1 MDSTQRIAVAYINRS
16 KGVHGQVKAEPLT
29 TDIKRYDAL
38 GSVVI
43 QKAGQPDRTFEL
55 EHWHREAPGVIL
67 KFAGVDAPETA
78 RELLVKGYVTV
89 KREQVP
95 ALPTGSYYIFELV
108 GCAVEDE
115 SGAPVGIVEEV
126 LEMPSTDVYLVRGAH
141 GEILIPA
148 VNDYVKTV
156 ETEQRRI
163 IVDGIEELLH

>member
-1 MDSTQRIAVAYINRS
+1 MDSTQRIAVAYISRS
-16 KGVHGQVKAEPLT
+16 KGVRGQVKAEPLT
-29 TDIKRYDAL
+29 ADIKRYDAL
-38 GSVVI
+38 ESVVI
-43 QKAGQPDRTFEL
+43 QKVGQPDRTFEL

-89 KREQVP
+89 EREQVP
-95 ALPTGSYYIFELV
+95 TLPTGSYYIFELV

-126 LEMPSTDVYLVRGAH
+126 LEMPSTDVYLVRGKH

-148 VNDYVKTV
+148 VKDYVKTV
-156 ETEQRRI
+156 EKKQRRI
-163 IVDGIEELLH
+163 VVDGIEELLH